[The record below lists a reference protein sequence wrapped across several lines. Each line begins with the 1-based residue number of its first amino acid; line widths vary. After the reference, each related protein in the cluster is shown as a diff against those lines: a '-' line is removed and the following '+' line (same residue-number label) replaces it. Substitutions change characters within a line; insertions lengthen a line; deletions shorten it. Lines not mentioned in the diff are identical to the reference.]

1 MCVAQDYVVSRTDYV
16 LSRTLW
22 LAGLFAEQDYVV
34 SGLAPRWVAKRPQ
47 NQAMSFT

>member
-1 MCVAQDYVVSRTDYV
+1 MCVA
-16 LSRTLW
+16 
-22 LAGLFAEQDYVV
+22 QDYVV